1 MINLT
6 DPMLEFLAYELALV
20 FAIIAGILLV
30 SNRRKQRKVHNASS
44 NAVKKIKRNRE
55 VREQNLSQVLQE
67 KYGLSDEALKVEVN
81 DFLERERRIQKSL
94 VKTYIEQ
101 DSNAFLN
108 IPDLIEQAVDAALN
122 IEPVGSHSA
131 PHQAEKQAS
140 TEADLQQQIDHAAQT
155 MERLLSQYQQL
166 TGAAAIAGAAA
177 LPQTE
182 ENDAVIDEDSSESN
196 VTAEVDQSSEPVEEQ
211 AFGDEHVED
220 VAFNEQADETAAAI
234 EEEPAFI
241 PVSDEITDT
250 ETQVVSESSAE
261 EPLLSNDE
269 LDALLDGEDFSLEDE
284 NSDTA
289 EPGETNEL
297 SDAETVAEPAYVVEI
312 NGDGD
317 EPSSVQQQDLT
328 EEELKRFTEISDDIE
343 IPGAVDD
350 ILASLQDT
358 EENLQPSVETAS
370 ATEID
375 NDDID
380 QLLAQQDT
388 IAEPE
393 PE

>member
-131 PHQAEKQAS
+131 SHQAEKHTS

-166 TGAAAIAGAAA
+166 TDR
-177 LPQTE
+177 LPTIKNLRSFR
-182 ENDAVIDEDSSESN
+182 ENDSQKN
-196 VTAEVDQSSEPVEEQ
+196 V
-211 AFGDEHVED
+211 
-220 VAFNEQADETAAAI
+220 NETYYRLTKTKKA
-234 EEEPAFI
+234 
-241 PVSDEITDT
+241 
-250 ETQVVSESSAE
+250 
-261 EPLLSNDE
+261 
-269 LDALLDGEDFSLEDE
+269 
-284 NSDTA
+284 
-289 EPGETNEL
+289 PGEFTIFSKSL
-297 SDAETVAEPAYVVEI
+297 
-312 NGDGD
+312 NG
-317 EPSSVQQQDLT
+317 
-328 EEELKRFTEISDDIE
+328 IIY
-343 IPGAVDD
+343 
-350 ILASLQDT
+350 
-358 EENLQPSVETAS
+358 
-370 ATEID
+370 
-375 NDDID
+375 
-380 QLLAQQDT
+380 
-388 IAEPE
+388 
-393 PE
+393 